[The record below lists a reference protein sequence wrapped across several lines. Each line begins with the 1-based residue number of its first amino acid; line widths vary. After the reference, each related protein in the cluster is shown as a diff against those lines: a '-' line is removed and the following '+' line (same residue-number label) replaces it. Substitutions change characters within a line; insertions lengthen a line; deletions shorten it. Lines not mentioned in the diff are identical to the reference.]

1 VKAKKKTNSIKR
13 SEEMEKV
20 QKQLILKAFSA
31 GCVSGVDGATLTPN
45 SAAVISLLGGPT
57 HNEWMDG

>member
-1 VKAKKKTNSIKR
+1 
-13 SEEMEKV
+13 MEKV